1 MSIELHCPQ
10 CQKLI
15 RAPDEAGGRRGKCP
29 FCKNNV
35 FIPRP
40 PDETEEIGL
49 APIDEEEERRAEEA
63 RRESLR
69 FVAAV
74 DKAKDSKLLAGE
86 AASSVNGPPP
96 VPTAGGGD
104 NIAAEVETFII
115 AMRDSKLDAAEA
127 AATRLRSAGARA
139 RDYVQGLLVDE
150 IPPEFENVPAP
161 VVQGFLKAL
170 LSQLG

>member
-29 FCKNNV
+29 YCKNSV
-35 FIPRP
+35 YIPRP
-40 PDETEEIGL
+40 PDETEELAL
-49 APIDEEEERRAEEA
+49 APLDEEEERQAEEA

-69 FVAAV
+69 YVASV
-74 DKAKDSKLLAGE
+74 DKAKDSKFLTGDATS
-86 AASSVNGPPP
+86 AVTGPPP
-96 VPTAGGGD
+96 VPSAGERG
-104 NIAAEVETFII
+104 NLAAEVETFII
-115 AMRDSKLDAAEA
+115 AMRDSKLEAAEA
-127 AATRLRSAGARA
+127 AAARLKQFGAQA

-150 IPPEFENVPAP
+150 IPPQYENVPAP

-170 LSQLG
+170 LSQLS